1 MRCGNERLGYR
12 AVSDVLDRAAT
23 DLRDLAGM
31 KTCSKCQEELDESSF
46 YKHSGHKDGLHSW
59 CGDCLTEARR
69 KRRLAER
76 KAGGMPVKPMSV
88 AIKDGLRQKMIV
100 QYGIDLVEVLDTLE

>member
-1 MRCGNERLGYR
+1 
-12 AVSDVLDRAAT
+12 V
-23 DLRDLAGM
+23 

-46 YKHSGHKDGLHSW
+46 DKQSVNKDGLRSW
-59 CGDCLTEARR
+59 CKDCEAEIKR
-69 KRRLAER
+69 KRYLAQR
-76 KAGGMPVKPMSV
+76 KAGGMPVKPRSV